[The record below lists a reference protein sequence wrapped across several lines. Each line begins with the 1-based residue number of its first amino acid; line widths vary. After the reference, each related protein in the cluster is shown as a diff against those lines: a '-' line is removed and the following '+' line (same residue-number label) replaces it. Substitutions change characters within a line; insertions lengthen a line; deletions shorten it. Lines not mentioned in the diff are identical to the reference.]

1 MRLMGR
7 VSVNWTLSNIYSKA
21 PNLNHHM
28 KWAKEVEQERPK
40 ALSATYRACRGVSG
54 HLDIIGVE
62 CVENLKIL
70 FPARPISAAMMAEFS
85 TRSLA
90 YKSRSR

>member
-1 MRLMGR
+1 MGR

-21 PNLNHHM
+21 PNLNHYM

-54 HLDIIGVE
+54 HLDIAGVE
-62 CVENLKIL
+62 CVENLKVF
-70 FPARPISAAMMAEFS
+70 FPAPADIGGDDGGIQHPLPRV
-85 TRSLA
+85 
-90 YKSRSR
+90 